1 MARIAVV
8 GPGGVGLFFAAHL
21 AAAGHDVVSC
31 ARRSFDRYEVESDVA
46 PTGGPAS
53 VVTDPSQLSG
63 EFDMVL
69 VGVKAHQTIGAAG
82 WLEAACGPG
91 VVVAAMQNGVEAV
104 ERLTPLVGEAT
115 VLDGVV
121 YCGGTLVAPGHTINS
136 GGGRLILPDRPAAAL
151 VVDVFRDTPARV
163 TADPDHVTAQWR
175 KLGVNVALNG
185 VTALTDQ
192 PIPVASTGAGRAVA
206 GALLAECWEVARA
219 EGADLPAEDIPAV
232 LDGFAGARGGLTSMH
247 QDRRAGRHT
256 EHDAIY
262 GAVIRY
268 GERHHIATPYHRAVH
283 DLLEAASGAVE
294 G

>member
-1 MARIAVV
+1 M
-8 GPGGVGLFFAAHL
+8 
-21 AAAGHDVVSC
+21 
-31 ARRSFDRYEVESDVA
+31 
-46 PTGGPAS
+46 
-53 VVTDPSQLSG
+53 VTDPSQLSG

-192 PIPVASTGAGRAVA
+192 PIPVASTGPFVLTNTERSMTMRVNVGRSAPKPWNRSSNAGITKTSRIVVTTKATTRTAA
-206 GALLAECWEVARA
+206 G
-219 EGADLPAEDIPAV
+219 
-232 LDGFAGARGGLTSMH
+232 
-247 QDRRAGRHT
+247 
-256 EHDAIY
+256 
-262 GAVIRY
+262 
-268 GERHHIATPYHRAVH
+268 
-283 DLLEAASGAVE
+283 
-294 G
+294 